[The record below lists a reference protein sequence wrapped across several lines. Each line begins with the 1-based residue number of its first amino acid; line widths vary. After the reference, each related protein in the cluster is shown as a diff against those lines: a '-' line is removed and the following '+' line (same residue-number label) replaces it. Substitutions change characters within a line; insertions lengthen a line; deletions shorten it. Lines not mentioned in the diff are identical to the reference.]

1 MIVPAVSL
9 RLVSGIPLVF
19 ILGNFIIS
27 FQSRNDTGSQET
39 ADARNKKVIP
49 AFLLPESR
57 KAYGDRTTFK
67 RKKGRWRAIAESK
80 MAGSGLQQMRQTVK
94 QLGYPVIE
102 NPGIQIPVL

>member
-9 RLVSGIPLVF
+9 RPVSDIPLVF
-19 ILGNFIIS
+19 ILGNLIIS

-57 KAYGDRTTFK
+57 KTYRDRTTFT

-80 MAGSGLQQMRQTVK
+80 MAGSGLQQMRQAVK
-94 QLGYPVIE
+94 QLGCPVIE